1 MSRRIAFLL
10 VALVAIP
17 TSGNRFA
24 QLLERLVGGGLEE
37 KKRAPQVS
45 PLTSDDVAHYF
56 RTGDLDELCWALRDY
71 FSRTSRQLGPVDGL
85 LPLREALVAKGAGNT
100 YASAYKLDHD
110 IEQLEYVAK
119 RNATVKAWLD
129 EHDVLGRFRRVRAR
143 IPPLEALERTRGLWG
158 FRPDDVEDIGAYY
171 NRAIHVPDPEP
182 LGQYLQV
189 MSFEGADANFAKGKP
204 VVIDDA
210 LTPAALD
217 QIRSLLLE
225 STVFYETKM
234 PEQFGGYVGAIVEDG
249 LHARALLEL
258 ASALQRAMPE
268 TFRDRPLAYL
278 WCYKYDSD
286 YGGIKVHADEAAV
299 NVNVWL
305 TPDDANLDPAGGGLV
320 IYTAKPGAAASAEE
334 YNSRG
339 DEFARELLEATDY
352 ANVTV
357 PYKQNRIVIFDS
369 ALYHKT
375 DDFTFKPGYENRRI
389 NLTFLF
395 GKMRRGDGE
404 L

>member
-1 MSRRIAFLL
+1 MMMLRRIAFI

-71 FSRTSRQLGPVDGL
+71 FSRTSRQLGPLDGL

-119 RNATVKAWLD
+119 RNATVRAWLD

-143 IPPLEALERTRGLWG
+143 IPPLEALGRTRGLWG

-182 LGQYLQV
+182 LGQYL
-189 MSFEGADANFAKGKP
+189 
-204 VVIDDA
+204 
-210 LTPAALD
+210 

>member
-1 MSRRIAFLL
+1 MMMLRRIAFI

-45 PLTSDDVAHYF
+45 PLTSDD
-56 RTGDLDELCWALRDY
+56 
-71 FSRTSRQLGPVDGL
+71 LGPLDGL

-119 RNATVKAWLD
+119 RNATVRAWLD

-143 IPPLEALERTRGLWG
+143 IPPLEALGRTRGLWG

-234 PEQFGGYVGAIVEDG
+234 PEQFGGYVGAIVE
-249 LHARALLEL
+249 AACTLLEL

-357 PYKQNRIVIFDS
+357 PYKQNRIVIFDP
-369 ALYHKT
+369 LYHKT